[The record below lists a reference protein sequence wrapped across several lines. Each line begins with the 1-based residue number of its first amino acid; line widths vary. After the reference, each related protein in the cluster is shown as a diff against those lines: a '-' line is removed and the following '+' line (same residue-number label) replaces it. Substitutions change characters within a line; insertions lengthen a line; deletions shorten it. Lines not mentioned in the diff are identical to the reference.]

1 MKQRTYT
8 VTVTGLRH
16 NTFRITAKSAGKAK
30 AEAERRFREEYG
42 EYFDSITSSAVADW
56 LRRVEEDNGN

>member
-1 MKQRTYT
+1 MKTKTYT

-16 NTFRITAKSAGKAK
+16 NTFRITAKGAGKAK

-56 LRRVEEDNGN
+56 VKREEEENGN